1 MTQLRTWILDLQ
13 QVVDTLP
20 GPLQMLAVLL
30 IGMIPFLEG
39 DVAATIGVVAGI
51 HWLPSIVLGVTGTVV
66 VTFLVLS
73 SLGRFGRS
81 RDNRWAEHKVMRRV
95 EQWGVPIGMLISGF
109 LFSVPVTVFIM
120 GAAGLRRPIVLI
132 SALAVAVLNG
142 TVAGLVSAGIL
153 QWVIDI

>member
-13 QVVDTLP
+13 QVVDILP
-20 GPLQMLAVLL
+20 GPLQMLALLL

-51 HWLPSIVLGVTGTVV
+51 HWLPSILLGVAGTVA

-73 SLGRFGRS
+73 SPGRIGQP
-81 RDNRWAEHKVMRRV
+81 RDDRWAGHKVVRRV

-109 LFSVPVTVFIM
+109 LFSVPVTVLIM
-120 GAAGLRRPIVLI
+120 RAAGLRRPIVLV
-132 SALAVAVLNG
+132 SAVAVAVLNG
-142 TVAGLVSAGIL
+142 TVAGLVAAGIL

>member
-1 MTQLRTWILDLQ
+1 MSQLRTWILDLQ
-13 QVVDTLP
+13 QIVDVLP

-39 DVAATIGVVAGI
+39 DVAATIGVLAGI
-51 HWLPSIVLGVTGTVV
+51 HWLPSIVVGVAGTVA

-73 SLGRFGRS
+73 SLGRFGQP

-142 TVAGLVSAGIL
+142 TVAGLIAAGML
-153 QWVIDI
+153 QWVIAV